1 MIYKPSDLGYSD
13 EGYDLPELKVFW
25 HEIPADH
32 TKAWDKADDSGQRFL
47 LQHEAMGIIAGAKE
61 KRETITER
69 LAKAKEI
76 VSEYGPDNNWLMWH
90 HLEGE
95 RAAIEKAFP
104 ESLSVYGQLDLE
116 ERENRVMDL
125 FDPFGGI
132 ATVPL
137 TAAKM
142 DRFGMGTELNA
153 DYWRDGCFYLKQN
166 DLKMNIPTLFDALS

>member
-1 MIYKPSDLGYSD
+1 MTP
-13 EGYDLPELKVFW
+13 P
-25 HEIPADH
+25 
-32 TKAWDKADDSGQRFL
+32 
-47 LQHEAMGIIAGAKE
+47 
-61 KRETITER
+61 ITE
-69 LAKAKEI
+69 AHKEWI
-76 VSEYGPDNNWLMWH
+76 WDDIIRMRTLNMSQALQKKEQHVCPLQIDLV
-90 HLEGE
+90 E
-95 RAAIEKAFP
+95 RCIERFSNP
-104 ESLSVYGQLDLE
+104 GDV
-116 ERENRVMDL
+116 V